1 MRVRYFPRHTERKS
15 RMTAFK
21 RRVRDGER
29 ATEKEARPTG
39 RGRLSKPNE
48 TRKNMGISTIHMSAF
63 VLSLRDNKTKGQP
76 SLYLGLGLASYIAL
90 ESIFFGCSADVGAA
104 PLCCGCGG
112 GGLSPPDRGRSGGH
126 RSYLRRVFRLKE
138 EGRQLKCQH
147 RNRKSRASKWNSSK
161 IHCSILLHALLPKC
175 RETCEG
181 RSGLVGPE
189 SHGRGRLSK
198 IIYWCY

>member
-1 MRVRYFPRHTERKS
+1 
-15 RMTAFK
+15 MTAFK

-112 GGLSPPDRGRSGGH
+112 GGC
-126 RSYLRRVFRLKE
+126 RRLIEAKAGATGAICVECFD
-138 EGRQLKCQH
+138 
-147 RNRKSRASKWNSSK
+147 
-161 IHCSILLHALLPKC
+161 
-175 RETCEG
+175 
-181 RSGLVGPE
+181 
-189 SHGRGRLSK
+189 
-198 IIYWCY
+198 

>member
-1 MRVRYFPRHTERKS
+1 MTSNLRASKRGEPEKSSKSKRSSTGAMTLKRPEEILYNNKCRKVRVRYFPRHTERKS

-63 VLSLRDNKTKGQP
+63 ILSLRDNKTKGQP

-104 PLCCGCGG
+104 PLCCGYGG
-112 GGLSPPDRGRSGGH
+112 GA
-126 RSYLRRVFRLKE
+126 V
-138 EGRQLKCQH
+138 
-147 RNRKSRASKWNSSK
+147 A
-161 IHCSILLHALLPKC
+161 A
-175 RETCEG
+175 
-181 RSGLVGPE
+181 
-189 SHGRGRLSK
+189 
-198 IIYWCY
+198 

>member
-1 MRVRYFPRHTERKS
+1 
-15 RMTAFK
+15 MTAFK

-90 ESIFFGCSADVGAA
+90 ESIFLVVVRMLEQLLYAVGVE
-104 PLCCGCGG
+104 GG
-112 GGLSPPDRGRSGGH
+112 GC
-126 RSYLRRVFRLKE
+126 RRLIEAEAGATGAICVECFD
-138 EGRQLKCQH
+138 
-147 RNRKSRASKWNSSK
+147 
-161 IHCSILLHALLPKC
+161 
-175 RETCEG
+175 
-181 RSGLVGPE
+181 
-189 SHGRGRLSK
+189 
-198 IIYWCY
+198 